1 MTTTNIQYNMGLDVL
16 TKYVNCRDYFGVIV
30 NNYTFISVPYA
41 FGFDYANGNSD
52 NRQRL
57 DECISEVSK
66 ILIKMGFTEV
76 TTTKDATAVK
86 AKKFDTNGDIEKYW
100 KVRIFRDTFEVPTS
114 KETQMSKLERTEST
128 SEPFPMPKLERTES
142 TSEPFPMS
150 KLERIES
157 TSEPFPMPKLERT
170 ESASEPFQMS
180 KIERT
185 ESTSEPSP
193 MPKQP
198 FGLQRQTTSSGP
210 PFQMSKL
217 ERTEST
223 SEPSP
228 MPKQPFG
235 LQRQTTSS
243 GPPFPMSK
251 LERTES
257 ASEPFPM
264 PKQPLSGV
272 MKHSSVTSDGE
283 KPVWNQ
289 KTVAFD
295 DSATKQPIKYD
306 GEPHGLVLN
315 VWKLTGDGFEFYD
328 MFESFK
334 KEIENWK

>member
-128 SEPFPMPKLERTES
+128 SEPFPM
-142 TSEPFPMS
+142 S

-180 KIERT
+180 KI
-185 ESTSEPSP
+185 
-193 MPKQP
+193 
-198 FGLQRQTTSSGP
+198 
-210 PFQMSKL
+210 